1 MPGCGARSIPLR
13 PADTRGG
20 HAFGCYG
27 QSVATPQQCL
37 FEDVGGHGGGGVVL
51 AVLYESDA
59 AQHAHGLFGDT
70 DMQIGLRQAH
80 AHHQAKKAPEPV
92 GSTAKPPRAAGGR
105 EAVGTNTKSTSSGL
119 FRVFRSRNLGSKIW
133 ANRQQIHAP
142 GIGYAI
148 AAPLRNGLRRHAT
161 KPRHLCGSA
170 QLVDQKYGLWIAHV
184 RYGNHSY
191 RDNANHSYEE
201 PCNASGMERIND
213 RIKRLRDQAGMSQ
226 GALARAVGVTRPAV
240 SKWENG
246 DTENLK
252 LSNLIKLCQI
262 FRLTA
267 DELIGGDLALE
278 RPAAAVQHAINEPAA
293 SYKAT
298 PRYQMP
304 DRLGALYET
313 LSDEGQ
319 RLVDAHLEVAIET
332 AIRMY
337 GHRAA
342 AQQNAA

>member
-1 MPGCGARSIPLR
+1 MSGSLTRTGSRLGNLR
-13 PADTRGG
+13 KVR
-20 HAFGCYG
+20 
-27 QSVATPQQCL
+27 
-37 FEDVGGHGGGGVVL
+37 
-51 AVLYESDA
+51 
-59 AQHAHGLFGDT
+59 
-70 DMQIGLRQAH
+70 
-80 AHHQAKKAPEPV
+80 
-92 GSTAKPPRAAGGR
+92 
-105 EAVGTNTKSTSSGL
+105 
-119 FRVFRSRNLGSKIW
+119 
-133 ANRQQIHAP
+133 ANRQQIHAASLWNSIP
-142 GIGYAI
+142 
-148 AAPLRNGLRRHAT
+148 APLRNRLRRHTA

-226 GALARAVGVTRPAV
+226 GALARAAGVTRPAV

-278 RPAAAVQHAINEPAA
+278 RPAAAVQHAINEPASA
-293 SYKAT
+293 YKVT

-304 DRLGALYET
+304 DRLAALYET

-319 RLVDAHLEVAIET
+319 RLVDAQLEVAIET

>member
-1 MPGCGARSIPLR
+1 MSGSLTRTGSRLGNLR
-13 PADTRGG
+13 KVR
-20 HAFGCYG
+20 
-27 QSVATPQQCL
+27 
-37 FEDVGGHGGGGVVL
+37 
-51 AVLYESDA
+51 
-59 AQHAHGLFGDT
+59 
-70 DMQIGLRQAH
+70 
-80 AHHQAKKAPEPV
+80 
-92 GSTAKPPRAAGGR
+92 
-105 EAVGTNTKSTSSGL
+105 
-119 FRVFRSRNLGSKIW
+119 
-133 ANRQQIHAP
+133 ANRQQIHAASLWNSIP
-142 GIGYAI
+142 
-148 AAPLRNGLRRHAT
+148 APLRNRLRRHAT

-170 QLVDQKYGLWIAHV
+170 QFVDQKYGLWIAHV

-267 DELIGGDLALE
+267 DELIGGDLVLE

>member
-1 MPGCGARSIPLR
+1 
-13 PADTRGG
+13 
-20 HAFGCYG
+20 
-27 QSVATPQQCL
+27 
-37 FEDVGGHGGGGVVL
+37 
-51 AVLYESDA
+51 
-59 AQHAHGLFGDT
+59 
-70 DMQIGLRQAH
+70 
-80 AHHQAKKAPEPV
+80 
-92 GSTAKPPRAAGGR
+92 
-105 EAVGTNTKSTSSGL
+105 
-119 FRVFRSRNLGSKIW
+119 
-133 ANRQQIHAP
+133 
-142 GIGYAI
+142 
-148 AAPLRNGLRRHAT
+148 
-161 KPRHLCGSA
+161 
-170 QLVDQKYGLWIAHV
+170 
-184 RYGNHSY
+184 
-191 RDNANHSYEE
+191 
-201 PCNASGMERIND
+201 
-213 RIKRLRDQAGMSQ
+213 MSQ

-304 DRLGALYET
+304 GRLGALYET

-319 RLVDAHLEVAIET
+319 RLVDAQLEVAIET